1 VGTPGGVTEEG
12 GVVVLPLDEDPED
25 VEPVVVPV
33 VVVEPVGV
41 VEPAVVPVV
50 VVEPVVVPVVV
61 VPVVVVPVVV
71 VPVVPVVV
79 VPDVVVPAPELLVDA
94 ELTEF
99 PRSPP
104 PHAVS
109 SKVAHSRSKP
119 RARVALWLSFETI
132 SNTLL
137 FMT

>member
-1 VGTPGGVTEEG
+1 VTEEG
-12 GVVVLPLDEDPED
+12 GVVVVPLDDPVD

-33 VVVEPVGV
+33 VVVP
-41 VEPAVVPVV
+41 V
-50 VVEPVVVPVVV
+50 VVEPVVVVVPVVV

-71 VPVVPVVV
+71 VPVVVVPVVV
-79 VPDVVVPAPELLVDA
+79 APAPELLVDA

-109 SKVAHSRSKP
+109 SKVAHTRSKS
-119 RARVALWLSFETI
+119 RARVALWRRLKTI
-132 SNTLL
+132 SNTLN
-137 FMT
+137 FKT

>member
-1 VGTPGGVTEEG
+1 VTEEG
-12 GVVVLPLDEDPED
+12 GVVVVPLDDPVD

-33 VVVEPVGV
+33 VVVPVV
-41 VEPAVVPVV
+41 VEPGV
-50 VVEPVVVPVVV
+50 VVEPVVVPVVVEPVVAVPVVV

-71 VPVVPVVV
+71 VPVVVA
-79 VPDVVVPAPELLVDA
+79 PAPELLVDA

-109 SKVAHSRSKP
+109 SKVAHSRSKS
-119 RARVALWLSFETI
+119 RARVALWRRLKTI
-132 SNTLL
+132 SNTLN
-137 FMT
+137 FKT